1 MREWVAIQKS
11 LFKNLLSFHKDD
23 KRDLC
28 DELILKMLII
38 TIKRNN
44 LKSKVNLK
52 TKMVCEIITIRSMS
66 QLSTI
71 RWQVNFLSEYGA
83 KKTCM
88 FGEGPSSFFRDQLEE
103 KKLHLS
109 WQNRCR
115 RSLWCHYRKVRFE
128 NLFLVMAADHVTS
141 TQRT

>member
-1 MREWVAIQKS
+1 
-11 LFKNLLSFHKDD
+11 
-23 KRDLC
+23 
-28 DELILKMLII
+28 
-38 TIKRNN
+38 
-44 LKSKVNLK
+44 
-52 TKMVCEIITIRSMS
+52 MVCEIITIRSMS

-71 RWQVNFLSEYGA
+71 RWQVNFFIGVRSKKKPACSAKAPHLSFEINW
-83 KKTCM
+83 
-88 FGEGPSSFFRDQLEE
+88 R

>member
-1 MREWVAIQKS
+1 MGSYPKS

-38 TIKRNN
+38 TIKGNN

-71 RWQVNFLSEYGA
+71 SR
-83 KKTCM
+83 
-88 FGEGPSSFFRDQLEE
+88 
-103 KKLHLS
+103 
-109 WQNRCR
+109 
-115 RSLWCHYRKVRFE
+115 
-128 NLFLVMAADHVTS
+128 
-141 TQRT
+141 